1 VEKNLEPVRALK
13 QNDQRQHPL
22 HLVGGKEPRARKG
35 TETRQSVR
43 APRAWLAWVEKNL
56 EPVRALKREVR
67 PRMAGLWGFEHPGGK
82 EPRARKGTETSFS

>member
-13 QNDQRQHPL
+13 RYGRDKRLLPPR
-22 HLVGGKEPRARKG
+22 GGKEPRARKG